1 MYAKSFG
8 KTLPRQNFERKP
20 VQNLQIQTNQPRD
33 RQAEMEVVWR
43 LDVETAVYQTMLY
56 YF

>member
-1 MYAKSFG
+1 MQKALG
-8 KTLPRQNFERKP
+8 KRYPDNFERKP

-33 RQAEMEVVWR
+33 GQAEMEVVWR